1 MPRYRDFKNAILKDD
16 YFSQELKGRD
26 ELLQRWFWA
35 GVAAAVRVE
44 EKVGN
49 VGKPNSNVVLA
60 DMRAIIDNL
69 YEKRTDDMY
78 TQALDDIKEK
88 LSKHFA

>member
-49 VGKPNSNVVLA
+49 VAKPNSNAVLA
-60 DMRAIIDNL
+60 DRNYRIEAYFSIQKYICCRCCESTSRPSIM
-69 YEKRTDDMY
+69 
-78 TQALDDIKEK
+78 
-88 LSKHFA
+88 S